1 MSTGFERADTDVD
14 SRAGVVCRPEPAVPA
29 AEALRTSRRRTALV
43 AFGVFAAVGA
53 WVLWRTGPAPVGQLD
68 FFEHSAATWPH
79 TVLAPES
86 QYVLRVPWGQ
96 LAYRLLPA
104 HSITTYLA
112 LQLGCLALSGVLLG
126 AWLCRRLGMRPGLIA
141 ATVIALAPVSAV
153 LLLTIGLYDAFS
165 LLTWI
170 LLLIALGKSG
180 HWQLGAGLIAGIG
193 DFEQITVGVVMVLL
207 IPALP
212 RAAGLRPRGRA
223 LIAGLVL
230 GRVTLEAYLHG
241 VGVGSGSR
249 LSYVAH
255 WHVLSYLLGSTLGNG
270 PLIVWSALAGLWGF
284 ALTAL
289 LRSWGAWPT
298 GARRNLVIAVLIWA
312 GACALSADHTRVLA
326 LTSFPLVV
334 MGAMVI
340 ALRYPHWRILARM
353 PQTWMLVLA
362 PPVVIGG
369 WDTITMGIKPGIW
382 GLGMF

>member
-1 MSTGFERADTDVD
+1 VSTGFERADTDVD

-53 WVLWRTGPAPVGQLD
+53 WVLWRTGPAPVGRLD

-165 LLTWI
+165 ILTWI

-207 IPALP
+207 IPVLP

-230 GRVTLEAYLHG
+230 GRITLEAYLHG

-270 PLIVWSALAGLWGF
+270 PLIAWSALAGLWGF

-298 GARRNLVIAVLIWA
+298 RARRNLVIAVLIWA

-340 ALRYPHWRILARM
+340 AQRYPHWRILARM

-362 PPVVIGG
+362 PPMVIGG

-382 GLGMF
+382 GIGMF

>member
-1 MSTGFERADTDVD
+1 VSTGFGRSPTEVSSGVA
-14 SRAGVVCRPEPAVPA
+14 VVCRPEPAVPDA
-29 AEALRTSRRRTALV
+29 SRTRRRRATFIAL
-43 AFGVFAAVGA
+43 GVFATVCG
-53 WVLWRTGPAPVGQLD
+53 WVLWRTGPAPVGRLN

-104 HSITTYLA
+104 HSITIYLA

-165 LLTWI
+165 ILTWI
-170 LLLIALGKSG
+170 LLLIALGRNG

-193 DFEQITVGVVMVLL
+193 DFEQIGVGVVMVLL

-223 LIAGLVL
+223 LIGGLVL
-230 GRVTLEAYLHG
+230 GRVALEAYLHG

-270 PLIVWSALAGLWGF
+270 PLIAWSALAGLWGF

-298 GARRNLVIAVLIWA
+298 GVRRNLVIAVLIWA
-312 GACALSADHTRVLA
+312 GACALSADHSRVLA

-340 ALRYPHWRILARM
+340 ALRYPDWRILARM
-353 PQTWMLVLA
+353 PETWMLVLA
-362 PPVVIGG
+362 PPVVVGG
-369 WDTITMGIKPGIW
+369 WDTITMGVKPGIW
-382 GLGMF
+382 GIGMF

>member
-1 MSTGFERADTDVD
+1 VQFGYPSFPPDPLT
-14 SRAGVVCRPEPAVPA
+14 
-29 AEALRTSRRRTALV
+29 
-43 AFGVFAAVGA
+43 FGVFVAVGG
-53 WVLWRTGPAPVGQLD
+53 WVLWRTGPAPVGRLD

-86 QYVLRVPWGQ
+86 QYVPRVPWGQ

-104 HSITTYLA
+104 HSITSYLA

-141 ATVIALAPVSAV
+141 ATVIVLAPVSAV

-165 LLTWI
+165 ILTWI

-230 GRVTLEAYLHG
+230 GRLTLEAYLHG

-270 PLIVWSALAGLWGF
+270 PLIAWSALAGLWGF
-284 ALTAL
+284 AITAL

-353 PQTWMLVLA
+353 PQTWMLMLA